1 MDPSS
6 DFTKSH
12 RNRGVEREGLSLL
25 LRDRRIQAVD
35 LATKRAIIQ
44 QLPVGEF
51 GIQTFDAVMTPSPVE
66 SITTDNLHRYIDRM
80 YLLEMKTTKKPIK
93 NGALNGFFFGA
104 TEREYEMARVMGER
118 YRWAFVVLNDQ
129 NDYGK
134 AFFVLLSLE
143 EVERR
148 TRAKRV
154 QFQVNFRTDT
164 TSEPADIVYFGELEA

>member
-6 DFTKSH
+6 DFTKSQ

-66 SITTDNLHRYIDRM
+66 PITTDNLQRYVDRM

-93 NGALNGFFFGA
+93 NGALNGFFF
-104 TEREYEMARVMGER
+104 
-118 YRWAFVVLNDQ
+118 
-129 NDYGK
+129 
-134 AFFVLLSLE
+134 
-143 EVERR
+143 
-148 TRAKRV
+148 
-154 QFQVNFRTDT
+154 
-164 TSEPADIVYFGELEA
+164 